1 MRIAYKIILFALL
14 YMPKPLEIILF
25 EIIYPIYSLSHRKR
39 AWGRVKKHLDATGLD
54 KKTSPRKVFY
64 ALYINYLDSLRYL
77 CRLPKTLKKIRFERE
92 KVIREPLANGIPV
105 VAMGIHQGAF
115 EIMHRILT
123 RYSDHVYL
131 FTHSFTDKALTQILH
146 DIRKAPGLEER
157 ETSSVSQTIRE
168 FFKNKGIL
176 AMLADQ
182 ATDGRG
188 NPVQIL
194 GRPAE
199 LFLRLP
205 LKVQSMGA
213 GIVTFRIFRS
223 EAGHTVRFETFY
235 PPKSDPEQTADA
247 IADEIST
254 WISEHPDEWTWNYH
268 RNFTRGGSH
277 ER

>member
-1 MRIAYKIILFALL
+1 MRIAYKIILLALL
-14 YMPKPLEIILF
+14 YMPKPFELILF
-25 EIIYPIYSLSHRKR
+25 EILYPIYRLSHRKR
-39 AWGRVKKHLDATGLD
+39 AWGRVKKHLEATGLD
-54 KKTSPRKVFY
+54 RKTSPKKAFF
-64 ALYINYLDSLRYL
+64 ALYTNYLDSLRYL
-77 CRLPKTLKKIRFERE
+77 CRLPNTVKKVRFERE
-92 KVIREPLANGIPV
+92 ELIREPLAGGIPV
-105 VAMGIHQGAF
+105 VAMGIHLGAF

-131 FTHSFTDKALTQILH
+131 FTHSFRDKALTQLLH

-157 ETSSVSQTIRE
+157 ETSSVSQTIRD

-176 AMLADQ
+176 AMLVDQ

-188 NPVQIL
+188 IPTQIL
-194 GRPAE
+194 GKPSE

-205 LKVQSMGA
+205 LKALSMGA

-223 EAGHTVRFETFY
+223 KAGHTVRFETFY
-235 PPKSDPEQTADA
+235 PPKSHPGQTAEA
-247 IADEIST
+247 IANEISS

-268 RNFTRGGSH
+268 RNFTRGESH

>member
-39 AWGRVKKHLDATGLD
+39 AWGRVKKHLDATGLN

-64 ALYINYLDSLRYL
+64 ALYTNYLDSLRYL
-77 CRLPKTLKKIRFERE
+77 CRLPKTLKKVRFERE
-92 KVIREPLANGIPV
+92 EVIREPLANGIPV

-146 DIRKAPGLEER
+146 DIRKTPGLEER

-235 PPKSDPEQTADA
+235 PPKSNPEQTADA
-247 IADEIST
+247 ISNEIST